1 MHRDIKPDNIL
12 IERGSGRA
20 MVTDFGIARARSVP
34 GVTDRL
40 TLEGQLLGTA
50 AFMSPEQGAGEHVD
64 GRSDL
69 YSLGGVGFYALTGRA
84 PFEATTLEAVLVAR
98 FTRAAPAVASI
109 RPDVPTA
116 LAATI
121 DRCLAREPHDRFA
134 SGEAV
139 AEALSEGTGIAGT
152 QEVAPPVR
160 SFLRAAEQ
168 TLWLASLIIVFTI
181 IYGLP
186 TGRSIAPILFGIAA
200 GIVIVSIDL
209 FRRARELLG
218 EGFDASDV
226 RRGFRT
232 EKQAHAEEMRRLFD
246 ARRTAARR
254 RLGRRAW
261 TVLAVGIV
269 ARVGLQIAMSHMPRA
284 DWRRLIPLMVVVDIT
299 NTVSLVIGLNASP
312 LAERRMFRLAAWMWQ
327 SRFARGFFWL
337 AGIGRARPEK
347 RGHTLNADTPSYR
360 LIDLA
365 PATVKAAY
373 PDLPDL
379 LRRLD
384 TTQAGLRM
392 REAEVARAL
401 TESGGGRLSAHRL
414 DEQASVTTSGGF
426 TTPSEHALEDRR
438 VALLDEMRD
447 ALQSTR
453 ARRTTIAAALEN
465 ARIQLLRVGAGVGSA
480 DDMRQEV
487 AALRALADDHGAAV
501 GACSATGARS
511 GGMTTDRTLAEGG
524 VLRPLLLALIAIGAA
539 GLEVELILL
548 EHYES
553 AWQFTPLVL
562 LGVVLVGAGV
572 VWRRPS
578 PSTVRFFQAVML
590 LCVAAGVVGVFLHYR
605 GNVEFELEREPLH
618 GLRLFWEAIR
628 GATPALAPGAMAQ
641 LGLLGLVYSYRHP
654 ALRRDVPEQTP
665 GTINDS
671 SERP

>member
-1 MHRDIKPDNIL
+1 M

-20 MVTDFGIARARSVP
+20 MVTDFGIARARSGP

-50 AFMSPEQGAGEHVD
+50 SFMSPEQGAGEAVD

-69 YSLGGVGFYALTGRA
+69 YSLGSVGFYALTGRA
-84 PFEATTLEAVLVAR
+84 PFEATTLEAILVAR

-109 RPDVPTA
+109 RPDIPSA

-139 AEALSEGTGIAGT
+139 ADALSEGTGIAGT

-168 TLWLASLIIVFTI
+168 TLWLASLIIIFTI
-181 IYGLP
+181 LYGVP
-186 TGRSIAPILFGIAA
+186 AGRRLGPLLVGIVL

-218 EGFDASDV
+218 EGFDAADV
-226 RRGFRT
+226 RRGFAI

-261 TVLAVGIV
+261 GVFLIGVV
-269 ARVGLQIAMSHMPRA
+269 ARVLTQIALNSAPRSQ
-284 DWRRLIPLMVVVDIT
+284 WKWLIPAMVAADIS

-312 LAERRMFRLAAWMWQ
+312 RAERRMFRLAAWMWQ
-327 SRFARGFFWL
+327 SRFARAFFWV

-347 RGHTLNADTPSYR
+347 RGRAPNADTPSYR

-365 PATVKAAY
+365 PAAVKATY

-379 LRRLD
+379 LKRLD
-384 TTQAGLRM
+384 ATQSGLRQ
-392 REAEVARAL
+392 READVARAL
-401 TESGGGRLSAHRL
+401 TESGGGRVSATRL
-414 DEQASVTTSGGF
+414 DGDGSRERSSGGF
-426 TTPSEHALEDRR
+426 TTPSELALEDRR

-447 ALQSTR
+447 ALQTTR

-465 ARIQLLRVGAGVGSA
+465 VRIQLLRVGAGVGSA
-480 DDMRQEV
+480 DDMREEV
-487 AALRALADDHGAAV
+487 AALQR
-501 GACSATGARS
+501 
-511 GGMTTDRTLAEGG
+511 LAE
-524 VLRPLLLALIAIGAA
+524 
-539 GLEVELILL
+539 
-548 EHYES
+548 S
-553 AWQFTPLVL
+553 
-562 LGVVLVGAGV
+562 
-572 VWRRPS
+572 
-578 PSTVRFFQAVML
+578 
-590 LCVAAGVVGVFLHYR
+590 
-605 GNVEFELEREPLH
+605 
-618 GLRLFWEAIR
+618 
-628 GATPALAPGAMAQ
+628 
-641 LGLLGLVYSYRHP
+641 
-654 ALRRDVPEQTP
+654 
-665 GTINDS
+665 
-671 SERP
+671 